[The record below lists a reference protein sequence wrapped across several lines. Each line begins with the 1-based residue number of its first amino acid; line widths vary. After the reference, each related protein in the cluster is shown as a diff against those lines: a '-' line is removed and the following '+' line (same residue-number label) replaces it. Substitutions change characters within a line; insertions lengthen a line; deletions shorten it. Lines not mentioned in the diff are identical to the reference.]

1 MEGFGNSSNST
12 MFKVDYLECSTLEK
26 AIAFLIWILVAFF
39 GNALII
45 GMMFYERLQG
55 DPLKRRITDQVCME
69 KIIKISKLS

>member
-12 MFKVDYLECSTLEK
+12 CTMFNVDYLECSTLEK

-39 GNALII
+39 GNALIM

-55 DPLKRRITDQVCME
+55 DPLKRRITDQVCMKE
-69 KIIKISKLS
+69 INNSD